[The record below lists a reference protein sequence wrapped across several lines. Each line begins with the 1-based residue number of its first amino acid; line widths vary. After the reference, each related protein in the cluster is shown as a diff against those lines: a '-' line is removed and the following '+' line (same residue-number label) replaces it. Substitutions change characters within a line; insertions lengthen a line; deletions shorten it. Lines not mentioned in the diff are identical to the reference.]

1 MFPVRLVGRRVTLRE
16 VTAADLP
23 AVGRV
28 LDHPLIADRFACEE
42 PVGALVVP
50 GEPRVAYHLVVEKDQ
65 EVVGGGALRIT
76 STTHGRGEIGYV
88 LHPDWWGQ
96 GLATETARL
105 LVELG
110 IRDLGLHRIEAT
122 VRDDNGGAQRV
133 CEKIGMRYEGRTR
146 GYLLVGGVWR
156 DSVRFATLAGDGG
169 QP

>member
-16 VTAADLP
+16 VTTADAE

-28 LDHPLIADRFACEE
+28 LGHPLVAERFPCEE
-42 PVGALVVP
+42 TPLRVPV
-50 GEPRVAYHLVVEKDQ
+50 GEPRAAYHLVVEKDA

-76 STTHGRGEIGYV
+76 STTHGRGEICYV

-105 LVELG
+105 LVDLG
-110 IRDLGLHRIEAT
+110 LRDLGLHRIEAT
-122 VRDDNGGAQRV
+122 VDDDNGGAQRV

-146 GYLLVGGVWR
+146 GYLQVGGVWR

-169 QP
+169 

>member
-16 VTAADLP
+16 VTAADTE

-28 LDHPLIADRFACEE
+28 LGHPLVAVRLSCQEVE
-42 PVGALVVP
+42 GPVDPGP
-50 GEPRVAYHLVVEKDQ
+50 GERTAYHLVVEKDA

-76 STTHGRGEIGYV
+76 GAAHGRAEIGYV

-105 LVELG
+105 LVDFGL
-110 IRDLGLHRIEAT
+110 RDLGLRRIEAT
-122 VRDDNGGAQRV
+122 VGHDNGGAQRV

-146 GYLLVGGVWR
+146 RNLLVDGVWR

-169 QP
+169 